1 MRNITWYELDVRFKG
16 NEPEIIEK
24 KVKEGKY
31 GHRREVQP
39 LLYIMDKKLKET
51 KKMMNT
57 IYKEIDIM
65 RHQFDKQKD
74 EKNIQ
79 RCLDMMSKIKSI
91 IPK

>member
-79 RCLDMMSKIKSI
+79 RCLDMMSKIKSV

>member
-65 RHQFDKQKD
+65 
-74 EKNIQ
+74 
-79 RCLDMMSKIKSI
+79 
-91 IPK
+91 